1 MSEWKITTLG
11 QEVDL
16 LTGNPFK
23 SAQYTDDEG
32 DILLLRGD
40 NIGQGFLRW
49 ENAKRWSTEKIEGI
63 EDYFLQKTMLY
74 LQWIVPGLKQA

>member
-1 MSEWKITTLG
+1 LNYERVEDNHPWSRS
-11 QEVDL
+11 DL

-40 NIGQGFLRW
+40 NIGQGFCV
-49 ENAKRWSTEKIEGI
+49 G
-63 EDYFLQKTMLY
+63 KT
-74 LQWIVPGLKQA
+74 QNDGQPKK